1 MNKKSQDNSI
11 RVDNPWLQLIA
22 DGTKPVEGRAGPLS
36 KFADWVGKPAQ
47 FYSDGDHPM
56 IVRVIVVAVRH
67 YDNLY
72 DYLAGEDWQ
81 VVAPHLTSLEETIA
95 AYHEFYSD
103 EDIARRGGMN
113 AIAVVPI
120 MRI

>member
-1 MNKKSQDNSI
+1 MDKKSQDNSLQ
-11 RVDNPWLQLIA
+11 VDDPWLQLIA
-22 DGTKPVEGRAGPLS
+22 DGQKHVEGRSGPLS

-47 FYSDGDHPM
+47 FHNNNL

-81 VVAPHLTSLEETIA
+81 VVAPHLTSLDETIE

-103 EDIARRGGMN
+103 EDISRRGGMN
-113 AIAVVPI
+113 AIAVVPVALI
-120 MRI
+120 